1 MVEGVGRVSKNG
13 VPDGTG
19 TETGAAAEG
28 QCANQE
34 KRLIRRK
41 PEEQHVGEASLGET
55 QALWGDT
62 AEFRILAALQS
73 GTLQKQLL
81 ALLHS
86 VCETCKS
93 SGVLAQPVF
102 LFTVLDQLFPLSR
115 PSHLEGGGGFA
126 LSVAKSDHLRDS

>member
-1 MVEGVGRVSKNG
+1 MVEGVGRVSENG

-41 PEEQHVGEASLGET
+41 PEEQHVGEAEPGRDAGSLGET
-55 QALWGDT
+55 
-62 AEFRILAALQS
+62 AEFKILAALQS

-86 VCETCKS
+86 VC
-93 SGVLAQPVF
+93 GA
-102 LFTVLDQLFPLSR
+102 
-115 PSHLEGGGGFA
+115 
-126 LSVAKSDHLRDS
+126 